1 MTTAVLLDH
10 VSAYAAAV
18 RSHLADLSPEQVE
31 DLTDGLEAD
40 LAEALEDPTG
50 AVATGEIPIGRAG
63 AVQGSGALID
73 LTLRFGPA
81 AAYAAELRAA
91 AGVADAPAA
100 STGVAQLGRSLTGLR
115 ERIVARARATA
126 SRPGVAALADFAVAL
141 RPVWWLVRGW
151 VWFVLVIWVLRGFLG
166 FSLSQGLLPTT
177 AGAWL
182 LLALTAAVSVQ
193 WGRGRLARPAVLHWA
208 ATGGNVLAVVL
219 ALPLAAAAWG
229 LVSDRIDVS
238 PTVSYVEV
246 PVYEQAPPQDGVWVD
261 GMQVSNL
268 FVYDAEGEPL
278 TGVQL
283 FDDRGREV
291 RTVADDV
298 WATWA
303 LPGVAEPWRFLPARD
318 DAGRD
323 RWNVYPLLGSP
334 VGDWAE
340 PPELA
345 LLPGATASAPP
356 APFAKAPAVRVGTA
370 DEGVDGEGAGGSG
383 GAGSVLSG
391 GEPAVP

>member
-18 RSHLADLSPEQVE
+18 RSHLADLSPEQVD

-50 AVATGEIPIGRAG
+50 AVATGEIPIGRVG

-73 LTLRFGPA
+73 LTRRFGPA
-81 AAYAAELRAA
+81 ADYAAELRAA
-91 AGVADAPAA
+91 AALVPAPTAA
-100 STGVAQLGRSLTGLR
+100 SGARQLGRSLVGLG
-115 ERIVARARATA
+115 ERTAARARAVA
-126 SRPGVAALADFAVAL
+126 SRPGVAALAGFTLAL

-151 VWFVLVIWVLRGFLG
+151 VWFVFVIWLLRGFLG
-166 FSLSQGLLPTT
+166 FTMSQGLLPTT

-182 LLALTAAVSVQ
+182 LLALTTTVSVQ
-193 WGRGRLARPAVLHWA
+193 WGRGRLVRPTVLHWA

-219 ALPLAAAAWG
+219 ALPLAVAAWG

-238 PTVSYVEV
+238 PRVSYVEV

-268 FVYDAEGEPL
+268 FVYDADGGPL
-278 TGVQL
+278 TGVQV

-291 RTVADDV
+291 RTIGDDP

-303 LPGVAEPWRFLPARD
+303 LPGVAEPWRFLPAQD

-323 RWNVYPLLGSP
+323 RWNVHPLLGAPAGEWEEGGS
-334 VGDWAE
+334 E
-340 PPELA
+340 PT
-345 LLPGATASAPP
+345 LLTGATASTPP
-356 APFAKAPAVRVGTA
+356 VPFAKAPSVTGDQAG
-370 DEGVDGEGAGGSG
+370 DGVEGSG
-383 GAGSVLSG
+383 GAATTVLSG
-391 GEPAVP
+391 GEVGAP